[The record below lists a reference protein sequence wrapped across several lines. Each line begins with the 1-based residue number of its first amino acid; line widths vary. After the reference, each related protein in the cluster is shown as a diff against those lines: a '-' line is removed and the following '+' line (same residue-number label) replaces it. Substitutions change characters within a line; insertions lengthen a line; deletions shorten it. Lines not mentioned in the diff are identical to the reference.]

1 MKAIESPK
9 KNSNILT
16 ASMKALSN
24 IPLPPCKPNHPA
36 LKSKVSKIE
45 MHLNYNILPKMIY
58 ADADTNILKRYR
70 LTLY

>member
-16 ASMKALSN
+16 ASTKALSN

-45 MHLNYNILPKMIY
+45 MNSNKSILPDMIY
-58 ADADTNILKRYR
+58 VDADTNVL
-70 LTLY
+70 